1 MGRIFDREAQG
12 LIKKGTAIS
21 KTKAGGQF
29 TTQYYFVGLEQG
41 TVMLEIKFQF
51 FLHTITSDT
60 HVPQRLRMIIC
71 QDLFGVAC

>member
-1 MGRIFDREAQG
+1 MGVVGRIFDREAQG
-12 LIKKGTAIS
+12 LIEKGTVIS
-21 KTKAGGQF
+21 KTKAGCQF

-60 HVPQRLRMIIC
+60 HVPQRLRMIM
-71 QDLFGVAC
+71 